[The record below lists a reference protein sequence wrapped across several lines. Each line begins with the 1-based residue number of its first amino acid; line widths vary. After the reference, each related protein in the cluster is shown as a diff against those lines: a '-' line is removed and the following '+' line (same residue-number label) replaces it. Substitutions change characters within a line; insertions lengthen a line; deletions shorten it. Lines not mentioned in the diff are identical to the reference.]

1 MKNITTIFDIFQTFL
16 TTEEVK
22 KVSESLGYVDTARKF
37 TLYDLIKFF
46 IAAATN
52 EYKSYRHGVENM
64 ENAGLM
70 PVDYST
76 ISKKATDVNYKISK
90 TLFEII
96 MSKCNRKMRR
106 ILNLPKQLVAVDST
120 TVTVGENRLKWAKF
134 RGKKSGIK
142 LHVALNINDFTPQ
155 KVVETVAKK
164 HDGPI
169 GENLI
174 DINSI
179 LVEDRAYGNHERFDM
194 FKEMN
199 QSFVI
204 RIKNNIILSQSRKLK
219 SFREENSSVV
229 EDITCYLGI
238 NTKKT
243 ENRFR
248 VVEFT
253 DYYGKSVKVCTDL
266 IDVTPE
272 KIANIYKERWKIETF
287 FKFIKQN
294 LNVKRLFGTTENA
307 VYNQLFISLI
317 TYVLLNF
324 TYVETDKNLKYVKL
338 SLVQFIRK
346 LINNTHKVEVYVAI
360 NLFLNNMRNKLIA

>member
-1 MKNITTIFDIFQTFL
+1 M
-16 TTEEVK
+16 
-22 KVSESLGYVDTARKF
+22 
-37 TLYDLIKFF
+37 
-46 IAAATN
+46 
-52 EYKSYRHGVENM
+52 
-64 ENAGLM
+64 
-70 PVDYST
+70 
-76 ISKKATDVNYKISK
+76 
-90 TLFEII
+90 
-96 MSKCNRKMRR
+96 
-106 ILNLPKQLVAVDST
+106 
-120 TVTVGENRLKWAKF
+120 
-134 RGKKSGIK
+134 
-142 LHVALNINDFTPQ
+142 
-155 KVVETVAKK
+155 
-164 HDGPI
+164 
-169 GENLI
+169 
-174 DINSI
+174 
-179 LVEDRAYGNHERFDM
+179 
-194 FKEMN
+194 
-199 QSFVI
+199 
-204 RIKNNIILSQSRKLK
+204 
-219 SFREENSSVV
+219 V

-346 LINNTHKVEVYVAI
+346 LINNTHQVEVYVAI
-360 NLFLNNMRNKLIA
+360 NLFLNNMKNKLMA